1 MTVNVTKPE
10 EESLQVIS
18 PEVVESEEDLLRKRG
33 IKMTESQDNLLPWTS
48 GIKKILIINYNL
60 FIVLS

>member
-33 IKMTESQDNLLPWTS
+33 IKMTESQDNLLP
-48 GIKKILIINYNL
+48 
-60 FIVLS
+60 